1 MVNQS
6 WKNPEVY
13 INTNVL
19 YKTIFLKNL
28 KKFNFLKKY
37 IYISTPEIFGSSGKI
52 KEDCNI
58 YKPSTPYAA
67 SKLCFELLL
76 RNYAKNFNAPIIIAR
91 FSNFFGPGQ
100 PIYRLIPKL
109 IKSFG
114 LMRPLQEVEII
125 FLRFENISWVN

>member
-52 KEDCNI
+52 KEDCII
-58 YKPSTPYAA
+58 YKH
-67 SKLCFELLL
+67 FVW
-76 RNYAKNFNAPIIIAR
+76 NINIKN
-91 FSNFFGPGQ
+91 
-100 PIYRLIPKL
+100 
-109 IKSFG
+109 
-114 LMRPLQEVEII
+114 
-125 FLRFENISWVN
+125 